1 MEDRY
6 KLYAEE
12 KHEIQQ
18 ILWFALEFYPIVIP
32 NGKCGKTNLLIIR
45 RILNAHF
52 QLHFYSIKINS
63 TW

>member
-18 ILWFALEFYPIVIP
+18 MLWFALEFYPIFIP
-32 NGKCGKTNLLIIR
+32 NGKCGKTNLLIIK
-45 RILNAHF
+45 RILT
-52 QLHFYSIKINS
+52 LPTSLLFY
-63 TW
+63 

>member
-18 ILWFALEFYPIVIP
+18 MLWFALEFYA
-32 NGKCGKTNLLIIR
+32 
-45 RILNAHF
+45 LN
-52 QLHFYSIKINS
+52 YSSAPEI
-63 TW
+63 